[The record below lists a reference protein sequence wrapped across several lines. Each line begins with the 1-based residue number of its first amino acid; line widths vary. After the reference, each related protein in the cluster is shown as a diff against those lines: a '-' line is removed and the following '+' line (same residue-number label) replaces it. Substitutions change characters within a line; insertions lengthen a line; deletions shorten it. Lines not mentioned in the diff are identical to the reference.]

1 MFKPY
6 SMLGLLSLAVMGACQ
21 SHVDVDREGASLL
34 AVDRSWA
41 QQAAAG
47 GNVDSLVAFW
57 TDDAR
62 VAMAGQSVVHGKAA
76 LREMVKGS
84 QAIPGFKISWTPDSA
99 VVSSSGDLGY
109 TYGTNS
115 VTAPDEKGKLTTEVG
130 RYITVWRKNPQ
141 GRWLC
146 VMDYSTPG
154 PSPKNGT

>member
-1 MFKPY
+1 MFKRY
-6 SMLGLLSLAVMGACQ
+6 SMLGLVSLAAMGACQ
-21 SHVDVDREGASLL
+21 PHVDVGREAASLL

-41 QQAAAG
+41 QLAASG
-47 GNVDSLVAFW
+47 GNLDSVVAFW

-84 QAIPGFKISWTPDSA
+84 LAIPGFKISWTPDSA
-99 VVSSSGDLGY
+99 VVSASGDLGY

-115 VTAPDEKGKLTTEVG
+115 VTAPDEKGKLATVVG

-141 GRWLC
+141 GRWQC

-154 PSPKNGT
+154 PSPKTGA